1 MAYTTFT
8 FYENTYH
15 GNVVPAEDFD
25 RIADRASDFLDVI
38 TFDRLVGGLPD
49 DERGKTK
56 VQKAVCAVC
65 DKLYYLELADIQA
78 LSAAAGG
85 ISSGSAGGTGGVN
98 AGVITSR
105 SAGSESISYASPSEN
120 RQFLQSLSTLSTSCC
135 SLYIFYPSL
144 AVFFFG
150 GVKPMSLCFRVCLS
164 SVGKVFHC
172 VCLAA
177 ILADKHFLLALFSPR
192 ATG

>member
-38 TFDRLVGGLPD
+38 TFDRLADGLPS
-49 DERGKTK
+49 DERAATK

-65 DKLYYLELADIQA
+65 DKLYQLELADKQA

-85 ISSGSAGGTGGVN
+85 TSSGGSGGATS
-98 AGVITSR
+98 GVITSK
-105 SAGSESISYASPSEN
+105 SAGSESISYASPSEMAN
-120 RQFLQSLSTLSTSCC
+120 GAKTWSAVYQAAGDEQATNKL
-135 SLYIFYPSL
+135 LYDTAKVYL
-144 AVFFFG
+144 M
-150 GVKPMSLCFRVCLS
+150 GVRNND
-164 SVGKVFHC
+164 GE
-172 VCLAA
+172 
-177 ILADKHFLLALFSPR
+177 FLLFAGMR
-192 ATG
+192 